1 MSSHPQSRKLARR
14 KARGQAMVEYS
25 ILNWVMVLALI
36 LGVSV
41 RMVPVPVGPPANVIE
56 MFLNAY
62 RTYYDGFYFVLSLP
76 YP

>member
-1 MSSHPQSRKLARR
+1 MRSSPTARKLARR

-25 ILNWVMVLALI
+25 ILNWVLVLALI

-41 RMVPVPVGPPANVIE
+41 RMVPATGGTRQNVIE

-62 RTYYDGFYFVLSLP
+62 RAYYDSYYFVLSLP